1 VATNPV
7 IRGTDVVL
15 EAGRKFSTGSEAG
28 FPVESNDSRLR
39 GVLFGT
45 YVQRPVAT
53 TYGVGW
59 YFATDYKALYWSDGA
74 TWTPASQIPLS
85 GLDANRPA
93 ASNDLLGKF
102 WYSTDLVALYLCIA
116 GPSWL
121 AMPSGGA
128 SAPFQMDDRILNSNF
143 TITANKSVVLAGP
156 FEIASGVTLEIF
168 GGGILEVE

>member
-1 VATNPV
+1 MATNPV

-28 FPVESNDSRLR
+28 FPVESNDPRLR

-45 YVQRPVAT
+45 FAQRPVAT

-59 YFATDYKALYWSDGA
+59 YFATDYKSLYWSDGA
-74 TWTPASQIPLS
+74 TWTGTSQVPLS

-93 ASNDLLGKF
+93 ASADLVGKF
-102 WYSTDLVALYLCIA
+102 WYSTDLVALYLCGPI
-116 GPSWL
+116 PSWIP
-121 AMPSGGA
+121 MPAGGS
-128 SAPFQMDDRILNSNF
+128 SALQMDDRVLNANF

-168 GGGILEVE
+168 GGGILEVG